1 MEKHQSVLFNYIHG
15 YRFTQLIYVAAELK
29 IADFLQDGPK
39 DSHYLSAKTH
49 TQEQSLYRVLRALT
63 TINVFRENEH
73 GFELT
78 DISKYLLSDT
88 EGSLRVLSVMRGE
101 EVNWKPWGELLD
113 AVKTGVNP
121 FEKVFGMDLFEYYD
135 AHPASGAAFNEGMSI
150 TTQHDI
156 PEILH
161 NYDFSEGNTF
171 VEIGGGL
178 GSLLFSVLKSQP
190 DKNGILYDAPHVVKN
205 ATPLAIQ
212 FQVESQCRIVGGDF
226 FSSVPEGG
234 DVYLM
239 KRILHDWS
247 DELAVKILQ
256 NCHRSMAS
264 SGKIVIFETMI
275 QDEFNNPEGK
285 VNDVHMMMVTPGGK
299 ERTSTEFRKLFEA
312 AGFTLVKI
320 TQVGRGLYSNL
331 YAIEGQ
337 KH

>member
-1 MEKHQSVLFNYIHG
+1 MEAYQSVLFNYING

-29 IADFLQDGPK
+29 IADLLQDGPK
-39 DSHYLSAKTH
+39 DSHYLAARTH
-49 TQEQSLYRVLRALT
+49 SHEPSLYRVLRALT
-63 TINVFRENEH
+63 TINIFRETEH
-73 GFELT
+73 GFEFT
-78 DISKYLLSDT
+78 EISEYLISDT
-88 EGSLRVLSVMRGE
+88 EKSFRVLAIMRGE

-113 AVKTGVNP
+113 TVRTGVNP
-121 FEKVFGMDLFEYYD
+121 FEKVFGMDLFKYYE
-135 AHPASGAAFNEGMSI
+135 AHPASGAVFNDGMSI

-156 PEILH
+156 PEILR
-161 NYDFSEGNTF
+161 NYDFSKGNTF

-178 GSLLFSVLKSQP
+178 GRMLFSILASQP
-190 DKNGILYDAPHVVKN
+190 SKNGILYDVPHVVKK

-212 FQVESQCRIVGGDF
+212 FQVDDRCRIVGGDF

-247 DELAVKILQ
+247 DELAMKILH
-256 NCHRSMAS
+256 NCHRAMADN
-264 SGKIVIFETMI
+264 GKIVVFETMI
-275 QDEFNNPEGK
+275 HDEYSNPEGK

-299 ERTSTEFRKLFEA
+299 ERTSKEFRKLFNA
-312 AGFTLVKI
+312 AGFALDNIK
-320 TQVGRGLYSNL
+320 QVGKGLYSNL